1 MAIYFKIKTMPKDLQ
16 NLEMLEASTF
26 VSTCVNECSIPVT
39 EQYLLGN
46 VAGLKGVTKVAAD
59 SYNREMKLSLAEEL
73 DGGRDVPFSC
83 VVRLVEVFSD
93 SSKPALRTAALQLMP
108 VVDRYRGTAQM
119 SLDAES
125 AAIRR
130 FLDEMKSTENTASV
144 QVLPE
149 LTTFLNDVDTA
160 QTAFEAQRHSFIHEV
175 AQRKASGS
183 TATSSYRKQI
193 YALIN
198 NAILPDIEL
207 KANADPDTWLELAR
221 RLDTYFRHLADIV
234 KARKAAKKTDKG
246 EAIKPGQGDDV
257 APTDEPNPNPG
268 TGSGTDQ
275 PGKPGTGSG
284 SSSNDDDSMPS
295 A

>member
-26 VSTCVNECSIPVT
+26 VSTCVNECSIPET
-39 EQYLLGN
+39 EQYLLSN
-46 VAGLKGVTKVAAD
+46 VAGLKGVTNVASG

-83 VVRLVEVFSD
+83 VVRLIEVFSD
-93 SSKPALRTAALQLMP
+93 SSKPALRTAALKLMP
-108 VVDRYRGTAQM
+108 VVERYRGTASL

-130 FLDEMKSTENTASV
+130 FLDEMKLTENAASV

-149 LTTFLNDVDTA
+149 LTTFLSDLDTA
-160 QTAFEAQRHSFIHEV
+160 QTAFEAQRHIFIHAV
-175 AQRKASGS
+175 AQRKGSGS

-193 YALIN
+193 YAIIN

-207 KANADPDTWLELAR
+207 KANADPDTWLELAT
-221 RLDTYFRHLADIV
+221 RLDTYFRHMADIV
-234 KARKAAKKTDKG
+234 KARKAAKKAGQGDDN
-246 EAIKPGQGDDV
+246 KPGQGDV
-257 APTDEPNPNPG
+257 PTDEPNPNPNPG
-268 TGSGTDQ
+268 TGTDQ
-275 PGKPGTGSG
+275 PGTGTGTDG
-284 SSSNDDDSMPS
+284 SDDDSMPV